1 MSKVKFVL
9 NKKGVSEL
17 LLCEEMKAILE
28 EYGNA
33 ALNRC
38 DKTDAKGEAY
48 NYELKVGAGKKRLHA
63 NIRADGYK
71 AYYHNLKS
79 NTLLKALKGQ

>member
-17 LLCEEMKAILE
+17 LLCEEMKEILE

-38 DKTDAKGEAY
+38 DEGYDYKLD
-48 NYELKVGAGKKRLHA
+48 VGAGKKRLHA
-63 NIRADGYK
+63 NIRANGYK

>member
-38 DKTDAKGEAY
+38 DEGYDYKLD
-48 NYELKVGAGKKRLHA
+48 VGAGKKRLHA
-63 NIRADGYK
+63 NIRANGYK

>member
-1 MSKVKFVL
+1 MSKVKFAL

-17 LLCEEMKAILE
+17 LLCEEMKEILE

-38 DKTDAKGEAY
+38 DEGYDYKLD
-48 NYELKVGAGKKRLHA
+48 VGAGKKRLHA

>member
-17 LLCEEMKAILE
+17 LLCEEMKEILE

-38 DKTDAKGEAY
+38 DEGYDYKLD
-48 NYELKVGAGKKRLHA
+48 VGAGKKRLHA

>member
-1 MSKVKFVL
+1 
-9 NKKGVSEL
+9 
-17 LLCEEMKAILE
+17 MKEILE

-38 DKTDAKGEAY
+38 DEGYDYKLD
-48 NYELKVGAGKKRLHA
+48 VGAGKKRLHA

>member
-17 LLCEEMKAILE
+17 LLCEEMKEILK
-28 EYGNA
+28 EYGNV

-38 DKTDAKGEAY
+38 DEGYDYKLD
-48 NYELKVGAGKKRLHA
+48 VGAGKKRLHA

>member
-17 LLCEEMKAILE
+17 LLCEEMKEILE

-38 DKTDAKGEAY
+38 DQGY
-48 NYELKVGAGKKRLHA
+48 NYKLDVGAGKKRLHA

>member
-1 MSKVKFVL
+1 MSNVKFVR

-17 LLCEEMKAILE
+17 LLCEEMKEILE

-38 DKTDAKGEAY
+38 DEGYDYKLD
-48 NYELKVGAGKKRLHA
+48 VGAGKKRLHA

>member
-1 MSKVKFVL
+1 MSKVKFIL

-17 LLCEEMKAILE
+17 LLCEEMKEILE

-38 DKTDAKGEAY
+38 DEGYDYKLD
-48 NYELKVGAGKKRLHA
+48 VGAGKKRLHA
-63 NIRADGYK
+63 NIKADGYK

>member
-17 LLCEEMKAILE
+17 LLCEEMKEILE

-33 ALNRC
+33 VLNRC
-38 DKTDAKGEAY
+38 DEGYDYKLD
-48 NYELKVGAGKKRLHA
+48 VGAGKKRLHA